1 MQFISNLGET
11 KYDDLQWTQS
21 WYTLIHD
28 ATSSVQSRMQVYLE
42 KIMEL
47 GLWILSVCF
56 PPQLPETVTCV
67 LSGLRGAP
75 SGQWPVWPGRELF
88 GLLWKYLYLELLGRG
103 TLNFLQILIH
113 YNCCVRGQNFHNFY
127 STLIMY
133 FSALLKVVFIW

>member
-1 MQFISNLGET
+1 M
-11 KYDDLQWTQS
+11 
-21 WYTLIHD
+21 
-28 ATSSVQSRMQVYLE
+28 
-42 KIMEL
+42 
-47 GLWILSVCF
+47 SVCF

-113 YNCCVRGQNFHNFY
+113 YYCCVRGQNFHNFY

-133 FSALLKVVFIW
+133 FSALFCCCLHLIVQRKKQCENFNKNFLFVKKWGPMSMMFPNMNIDI